1 MNRLITRTAAVLSAA
16 VMSFCGTIGCFTAS
30 AEGEKEVTI
39 VFDFGFDTSEIELGY
54 RTDGNLSDLNDF
66 KSFTASPGE
75 NVPIPLGKFSTKT
88 HGFSGWTVDGFYGHT
103 SGETYL
109 IPDDYTEDELV
120 FKAVWYSRSDERLID
135 MTYNLEYN
143 GEPVERPEWLKDTK
157 AIPGTIFEPNYTT
170 IKVDNYGPDGINLT
184 SSGLTD
190 GEIVYKFGTKIV
202 VGDTPIEFS
211 PIWLR
216 EVNVTFTTGD
226 VDRITGN
233 TSVTFQKM
241 ENGRDELAANDRF
254 SRSGFNLV
262 GWTSSYDGEVYK
274 PGQTVT
280 FPGEDVTF
288 TAVWEPKS
296 YTVLFKTGS
305 GGTNK
310 KVKGMTDTT
319 IICPDP
325 EHTVEG
331 KTFAGWKDSDGTIY
345 PVGSEYVIKGAL
357 PGAGISLTGVWTD
370 GEAPVV
376 TTTAPAV
383 TTTTA
388 TTTTAATTTT
398 VTTTGAIGDN
408 SIEFTD
414 VIAEINKNY
423 IAFEENGKYNFSS
436 AGMLPDKLD
445 GLKAGD
451 TVSIGF
457 WYTETETGRTIN
469 YISYADVVGS
479 AATTTTVTSTEPTV
493 TTTTTPNG
501 ETKTVAGDAN
511 CDGKVTIADSTAI
524 LQAIGNP
531 DKYGLTA
538 EGKANADCCNPGDGI
553 TPADALSIKR
563 LDAKLIEKLPEII
576 EG

>member
-1 MNRLITRTAAVLSAA
+1 MNRFMTKTAAVLSAA
-16 VMSFCGTIGCFTAS
+16 VMSVCGTIGNFTAF
-30 AEGEKEVTI
+30 AEGEKEVQVI
-39 VFDFGFDTSEIELGY
+39 FDFIFDASEIELGY

-66 KSFTASPGE
+66 KSFTAVPGE
-75 NVPIPLGKFSTKT
+75 NIPIPLGKFDTKT
-88 HGFSGWTVDGFYGHT
+88 HGFSGWTVDGFYGFK

-109 IPDDYTEDELV
+109 IPDDYAEDTLV
-120 FKAVWYSRSDERLID
+120 FTAVWYDYSDERLID

-143 GEPVERPEWLKDTK
+143 GEPVERPEWLKDTR

-190 GEIVYKFGTKIV
+190 GERIYKFGTKIV
-202 VGDTPIEFS
+202 VGDTPMEFS

-233 TSVTFQKM
+233 SSVTFKKM

-357 PGAGISLTGVWTD
+357 PGAGISLTGVWVEGD
-370 GEAPVV
+370 VSIPPV
-376 TTTAPAV
+376 TTTTTEPAV
-383 TTTTA
+383 STTTA
-388 TTTTAATTTT
+388 TTTSSSTITTTT
-398 VTTTGAIGDN
+398 TIGDK

-414 VIAEINKNY
+414 VVVEINEKN
-423 IAFEENGKYNFSS
+423 IVFEKNGKYDFPFSIPL
-436 AGMLPDKLD
+436 AFD
-445 GLKAGD
+445 GFKAGD
-451 TVSIGF
+451 TVSVGL
-457 WYTETETGRTIN
+457 WYTETETGKTIN
-469 YISYADVVGS
+469 YVSYANITGS
-479 AATTTTVTSTEPTV
+479 EP
-493 TTTTTPNG
+493 PA
-501 ETKTVAGDAN
+501 EASLIGDAN

-538 EGKANADCCNPGDGI
+538 EGKANADCCNTGDGI

>member
-1 MNRLITRTAAVLSAA
+1 MNRFMTKTAAVLSAA
-16 VMSFCGTIGCFTAS
+16 VMSVCGTIGNFTAF
-30 AEGEKEVTI
+30 AEGEKEVQVI
-39 VFDFGFDTSEIELGY
+39 FDFIFDASEIELGY

-66 KSFTASPGE
+66 KSFTAVPGE
-75 NVPIPLGKFSTKT
+75 NIPIPLGKFDTKT
-88 HGFSGWTVDGFYGHT
+88 HGFSGWTVDGFYGFK

-109 IPDDYTEDELV
+109 IPDDYAEDTLV
-120 FKAVWYSRSDERLID
+120 FTAVWYDYSDERLID

-143 GEPVERPEWLKDTK
+143 GEPVERPEWLKDTR

-202 VGDTPIEFS
+202 VGDTPMEFS

-233 TSVTFQKM
+233 SSVTFKKM

-370 GEAPVV
+370 GSEPIV
-376 TTTAPAV
+376 TTPV
-383 TTTTA
+383 TTTT
-388 TTTTAATTTT
+388 
-398 VTTTGAIGDN
+398 
-408 SIEFTD
+408 
-414 VIAEINKNY
+414 
-423 IAFEENGKYNFSS
+423 
-436 AGMLPDKLD
+436 
-445 GLKAGD
+445 
-451 TVSIGF
+451 
-457 WYTETETGRTIN
+457 
-469 YISYADVVGS
+469 
-479 AATTTTVTSTEPTV
+479 TEPTV
-493 TTTTTPNG
+493 TTTTTEPVSTTEPDVTTVTTPEVSDKATTTTASEG
-501 ETKTVAGDAN
+501 ETPTVTTTAPTVEASLLGDAN

-538 EGKANADCCNPGDGI
+538 EGKANADCCNTGDGI